1 MYNFGFA
8 QSHSLPKISDGLMGM
23 IDFNIQIQAAGKKE
37 QFKGKVIGFSSR
49 LNTIL
54 VPQAFMDW
62 SNQEFAPNQKSDPSR
77 LIVEV
82 GNPGDENIT
91 KYLDDNGYEVE
102 TDKLDAEKTT
112 YFLRMMVSMVMIIGL
127 VISILSFY
135 ILMLSIYLLVQ
146 KNSSKLENLLLIGYS
161 PANVAKPYQVLTMSL
176 NLVVLII
183 AWVILFFVRGYYM
196 EFIEAI
202 FPDIEEGTM
211 LPSIC
216 LGMLL
221 FLIVSILNILAIRRK
236 VMSIWQRKE

>member
-1 MYNFGFA
+1 
-8 QSHSLPKISDGLMGM
+8 
-23 IDFNIQIQAAGKKE
+23 
-37 QFKGKVIGFSSR
+37 
-49 LNTIL
+49 
-54 VPQAFMDW
+54 
-62 SNQEFAPNQKSDPSR
+62 
-77 LIVEV
+77 
-82 GNPGDENIT
+82 
-91 KYLDDNGYEVE
+91 
-102 TDKLDAEKTT
+102 
-112 YFLRMMVSMVMIIGL
+112 MIIGL

-236 VMSIWQRKE
+236 VMTIWQRKE

>member
-1 MYNFGFA
+1 M
-8 QSHSLPKISDGLMGM
+8 
-23 IDFNIQIQAAGKKE
+23 
-37 QFKGKVIGFSSR
+37 
-49 LNTIL
+49 
-54 VPQAFMDW
+54 
-62 SNQEFAPNQKSDPSR
+62 
-77 LIVEV
+77 
-82 GNPGDENIT
+82 
-91 KYLDDNGYEVE
+91 E

-183 AWVILFFVRGYYM
+183 AWVILFFVRGYYL
-196 EFIEAI
+196 EFIETI

-221 FLIVSILNILAIRRK
+221 FLIVSILNILAIHRK

>member
-1 MYNFGFA
+1 
-8 QSHSLPKISDGLMGM
+8 
-23 IDFNIQIQAAGKKE
+23 
-37 QFKGKVIGFSSR
+37 
-49 LNTIL
+49 
-54 VPQAFMDW
+54 
-62 SNQEFAPNQKSDPSR
+62 
-77 LIVEV
+77 
-82 GNPGDENIT
+82 
-91 KYLDDNGYEVE
+91 
-102 TDKLDAEKTT
+102 
-112 YFLRMMVSMVMIIGL
+112 
-127 VISILSFY
+127 
-135 ILMLSIYLLVQ
+135 MLSIYLLVQ

-216 LGMLL
+216 LGLLL